1 MDVSLLAILFG
12 AIFVNNIVLMR
23 FLGLCPFFGVS
34 TRLSTA
40 IGMSGAVLFVMTFA
54 TWITWGVYQLVL
66 APGSILLGGILPQG
80 LVFLRTVCFILV
92 IASLVQ
98 LVEMFLKK
106 FVPVLYSALG
116 IYLPLITTNCAILGV
131 AFLVIDN
138 EFNFLSATIFSI
150 GTAIGFGLVMVLF
163 AALRE
168 RLELAP
174 ISRSFKGWPIAFI
187 AASLVAIAFFGFASL
202 FGISP

>member
-1 MDVSLLAILFG
+1 MNPSLLAILFG

-40 IGMSGAVLFVMTFA
+40 VGMSGAVLFVMTFA
-54 TWITWGVYQLVL
+54 TWITLGIYQLVL
-66 APGSILLGGILPQG
+66 VPGSVLLGGILPQG
-80 LVFLRTVCFILV
+80 LVFLRTVSFILV

-131 AFLVIDN
+131 AFIVIDN
-138 EFNFLSATIFSI
+138 SFSFMQGTIFAI
-150 GTAIGFGLVMVLF
+150 GTAIGFGLVMIVF

-174 ISRSFKGWPIAFI
+174 VSKSFKGYPIAFI
-187 AASLVAIAFFGFASL
+187 AAALVAIAFFGFANM

>member
-1 MDVSLLAILFG
+1 MNPSLLAILFG

-40 IGMSGAVLFVMTFA
+40 VGMSGAVLFVMTFA
-54 TWITWGVYQLVL
+54 TWITLGIYQLVL
-66 APGSILLGGILPQG
+66 VPGSVLLGGILPQG
-80 LVFLRTVCFILV
+80 LVFLRTVSFILV

-131 AFLVIDN
+131 AFIVIDN
-138 EFNFLSATIFSI
+138 SFNFMQGTIFAI
-150 GTAIGFGLVMVLF
+150 GTAIGFGLVMIVF

-174 ISRSFKGWPIAFI
+174 VSKSFKGYPIAFI
-187 AASLVAIAFFGFASL
+187 AAALVAIAFFGFANM

>member
-1 MDVSLLAILFG
+1 MSQSLFAILFG
-12 AIFVNNIVLMR
+12 AIFVNNVVLMR
-23 FLGLCPFFGVS
+23 YLGLCPFFGVS
-34 TRLSTA
+34 TRVSTA
-40 IGMSGAVLFVMTFA
+40 VGMSSAVLFVMTFA

-66 APGSILLGGILPQG
+66 APGSAILGSILPQG
-80 LVFLRTVCFILV
+80 LVFLRTVTFILV

-138 EFNFLSATIFSI
+138 NFNFLQGTIFAI
-150 GTAIGFGLVMVLF
+150 GSAIGFGIVMILF
-163 AALRE
+163 SALRE
-168 RLELAP
+168 RLDLAP
-174 ISRSFKGWPIAFI
+174 ISKSFKGYPIAFV
-187 AASLVAIAFFGFASL
+187 AASLVAIAFAGFASL

>member
-1 MDVSLLAILFG
+1 MSQGLLAILFG

-40 IGMSGAVLFVMTFA
+40 IGMSSAVLFVMTFA
-54 TWITWGVYQLVL
+54 TWITWGVYHLLLV
-66 APGSILLGGILPQG
+66 PGSVILGSILPQG
-80 LVFLRTVCFILV
+80 LVFLRTVSFILV

-138 EFNFLSATIFSI
+138 KFGFLQGTIFAI
-150 GTAIGFGLVMVLF
+150 GTALGFGLVMILF

-174 ISRSFKGWPIAFI
+174 ISKSFRGYPIAFI
-187 AASLVAIAFFGFASL
+187 AAALVAIAFLGFTNM